1 SVTDSYLRVN
11 TPFLTKCCNKW
22 VCDNCLKENPRF
34 QNYCPLCQK
43 INQNI
48 LYSNEKYTDEP
59 PSYEEV
65 INSTTNNDNPSFLQN
80 IEKNE
85 LDGPNLGVIH
95 HIKKEDTLIGIS
107 LKYNVKITEIRK
119 ENQLF
124 DDNIFARKILIIPNY
139 VGQSLS
145 ANPSKEDVRKTLVK
159 RFQLQSKCV
168 DTVEA
173 KYYMEQS
180 NYDINKAVQIYRE
193 DILWEIQHPKRDDT
207 FNSRKLFIR
216 NDEKIKK
223 L

>member
-1 SVTDSYLRVN
+1 
-11 TPFLTKCCNKW
+11 
-22 VCDNCLKENPRF
+22 
-34 QNYCPLCQK
+34 
-43 INQNI
+43 
-48 LYSNEKYTDEP
+48 YTDEP

-65 INSTTNNDNPSFLQN
+65 INATTNNDNPSFLQN

-107 LKYNVKITEIRK
+107 FKYNVKISEIRK

-139 VGQSLS
+139 FGQSLS
-145 ANPSKEDVRKTLVK
+145 EKPSKEDVK

-180 NYDINKAVQIYRE
+180 NYDIDKAVQIYRE

-207 FNSRKLFIR
+207 FNSRKLFIQ
-216 NDEKIKK
+216 NNEKIKK
-223 L
+223 F